1 KNNIISGLVYSATG
15 AEVDTV
21 IVDGEILMEGRKL
34 TTIDEDQVYAAVT
47 EITKRLG
54 MGETEA

>member
-1 KNNIISGLVYSATG
+1 VISGLVYSATG

-21 IVDGEILMEGRKL
+21 MVDGEILMEGRKL
-34 TTIDEDQVYAAVT
+34 TGIDEEEVYAAVQAIT
-47 EITKRLG
+47 ERLG